1 MTEKSLEVLHRQ
13 LQTYVKVEK
22 GLGREEAIIAAAN
35 MLRLFEGACGLE
47 RTADRLEAE

>member
-47 RTADRLEAE
+47 RTADWLEAE